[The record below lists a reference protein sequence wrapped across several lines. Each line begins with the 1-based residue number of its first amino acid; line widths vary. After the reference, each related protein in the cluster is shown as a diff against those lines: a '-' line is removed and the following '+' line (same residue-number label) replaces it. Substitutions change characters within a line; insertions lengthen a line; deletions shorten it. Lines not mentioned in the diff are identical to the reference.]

1 MTQPGAAGERRRR
14 AGDEAGY
21 AMAALLMAIA
31 VMGVML
37 TVLLPA
43 WTHAARREKEAEL
56 VFRGQQYARAIA
68 LFQRRFAGAFPP
80 SIDVLVEQRFLRER
94 YLDPMTGGEF
104 QPVFQTAAATT
115 PGAIGVNVSG
125 GTAPSGET
133 DSPGRDGAP
142 PAEPPPGSTS
152 PIGPTAGI
160 MGVVSRSTE
169 ESIRLYNGRDHYNQ
183 WVFDYTQVAGAAGAG
198 QPAQTPG
205 GAAGASVPG
214 GFMTG
219 PPTGGSPSQP
229 RR

>member
-1 MTQPGAAGERRRR
+1 MTPPLTAGERRRR

-21 AMAALLMAIA
+21 AMAALLVAIA

-56 VFRGQQYARAIA
+56 VFRGQQYARAVA

-104 QPVFQTAAATT
+104 QPVFQTATATT
-115 PGAIGVNVSG
+115 PGAIGVAVPG
-125 GTAPSGET
+125 ETTSGET
-133 DSPGRDGAP
+133 DSPDRDATP
-142 PAEPPPGSTS
+142 PAEPPPGATS

-160 MGVVSRSTE
+160 MGVVSRSAE

-205 GAAGASVPG
+205 GAGTSVPG

-219 PPTGGSPSQP
+219 SPTGGSPSQP